1 MAFESLSDKLQNIF
15 KNLRGKGRLTEA
27 DVKTALKEVKLALL
41 EADVSFKVVKQFI
54 KAVQERAIGQDVMNG
69 LNPGQMVIKIVNDE
83 LVNLMGS
90 ETTVS
95 SSASVDIS
103 KEDSDAVHV
112 DANLE
117 KPVFSVNPV
126 ESLQIPVGN
135 TSGKLTCEAGITGE
149 GTVTYQWY
157 KNNVNSNG
165 GGTPIEGATEV
176 TYQVDTSAEG
186 KDYYYVV
193 ATNTVGNTVSM
204 ATSTVTEV
212 TVIPAG
218 KWVQN
223 ENGWQYQN
231 NDGSYA
237 TNTWQNID
245 GYWYVFDENSYMV
258 TGWYWSGEEWYYLAD
273 NGQMQTGWFTQDGEE
288 YYLDPDTGVMARN
301 TTIDGHE
308 MNSSGVKVS

>member
-1 MAFESLSDKLQNIF
+1 MKNRRIIFLAACMCSVVFLSGCSTDSLMDK
-15 KNLRGKGRLTEA
+15 
-27 DVKTALKEVKLALL
+27 
-41 EADVSFKVVKQFI
+41 
-54 KAVQERAIGQDVMNG
+54 M
-69 LNPGQMVIKIVNDE
+69 
-83 LVNLMGS
+83 MGT

-95 SSASVDIS
+95 SSASADIS

>member
-1 MAFESLSDKLQNIF
+1 M
-15 KNLRGKGRLTEA
+15 
-27 DVKTALKEVKLALL
+27 
-41 EADVSFKVVKQFI
+41 
-54 KAVQERAIGQDVMNG
+54 
-69 LNPGQMVIKIVNDE
+69 
-83 LVNLMGS
+83 
-90 ETTVS
+90 
-95 SSASVDIS
+95 
-103 KEDSDAVHV
+103 
-112 DANLE
+112 
-117 KPVFSVNPV
+117 

-218 KWVQN
+218 
-223 ENGWQYQN
+223 NGFRMKT
-231 NDGSYA
+231 DGSIRIMMEAMQPIPGRISTA
-237 TNTWQNID
+237 TGTCLMKIHTW
-245 GYWYVFDENSYMV
+245 
-258 TGWYWSGEEWYYLAD
+258 
-273 NGQMQTGWFTQDGEE
+273 
-288 YYLDPDTGVMARN
+288 
-301 TTIDGHE
+301 
-308 MNSSGVKVS
+308 